1 MDQKKKPARIRWT
14 TAWRRN
20 NKKTEVMPIASH
32 LLQAAEKSKRRSKK
46 SYKVQRPIAGMS
58 LEDIKKRRQQKDE
71 ITKKSRE
78 AALAYFL
85 NLSVT
90 Q

>member
-14 TAWRRN
+14 TAWRLN
-20 NKKTEVMPIASH
+20 NKKTEVN
-32 LLQAAEKSKRRSKK
+32 LLKVYTKQAAEKSKRRSKK

-58 LEDIKKRRQQKDE
+58 VEDIKKRRQQKDE

-78 AALAYFL
+78 AALA
-85 NLSVT
+85 
-90 Q
+90 